1 MSPLS
6 ISFETSATVFFLHVF
21 AFGHN
26 CVCPGIFLFHVLSFD
41 LNGSQNV
48 DADSA
53 AKPLEDLEERGNL
66 YVGMAVLHSGD
77 IGLLRADP

>member
-1 MSPLS
+1 MY
-6 ISFETSATVFFLHVF
+6 VFL
-21 AFGHN
+21 
-26 CVCPGIFLFHVLSFD
+26 
-41 LNGSQNV
+41 QNI

-66 YVGMAVLHSGD
+66 YVGMTVLHPGD

>member
-1 MSPLS
+1 M
-6 ISFETSATVFFLHVF
+6 VV
-21 AFGHN
+21 
-26 CVCPGIFLFHVLSFD
+26 

-66 YVGMAVLHSGD
+66 YVGVAVLHTGD
-77 IGLLRADP
+77 K

>member
-26 CVCPGIFLFHVLSFD
+26 CVCPGIFLFHVIMVV
-41 LNGSQNV
+41 LNVSQNV

-53 AKPLEDLEERGNL
+53 AKPLEYLEERGNL
-66 YVGMAVLHSGD
+66 HVGMAVLHSGD
-77 IGLLRADP
+77 IGLFRADP

>member
-1 MSPLS
+1 M
-6 ISFETSATVFFLHVF
+6 
-21 AFGHN
+21 N
-26 CVCPGIFLFHVLSFD
+26 QGIFLFHVLSVD
-41 LNGSQNV
+41 LNGLQYV

-66 YVGMAVLHSGD
+66 YVGVAVLHSGD

>member
-1 MSPLS
+1 MNNRM
-6 ISFETSATVFFLHVF
+6 VGHGLHHSVLF
-21 AFGHN
+21 AR
-26 CVCPGIFLFHVLSFD
+26 FLFRVLAVD
-41 LNGSQNV
+41 LSGLQYV

-77 IGLLRADP
+77 IGLFRADP